1 MKAVE
6 LLSIQAEIER
16 AKGSLITDRLDMS
29 FGEIMNMYQDGELV
43 ISPEFQRHFRWDDHR
58 KTRFIESILLGIPI
72 PAIFVAEN
80 ADDTWQLIDGLQRIS
95 TLLSFFGILKTV
107 DNQLDTKKNNW
118 TLCEGDFIKSMAG
131 KKKDDL
137 PLKLQRAIKITVC
150 RVEIL
155 RWNGIGDKTDLKYEV
170 FSRINAGSEPI
181 TAQAIRNT
189 VIGKQSNEFNLFLN
203 KLSKNELFKKLIEVS
218 KHQDEQLFLQEL
230 VLRFIS
236 LYLNNYQL
244 NMNDNISKYMTQYMR
259 LAVEDKSFPYEIT
272 EKLFYRV
279 LQLLDSLSFK
289 IFRLEKGGFSTSIF
303 DVVMIGIA
311 RNIDFYEKNIP
322 ILNERIHQFKQSG
335 EWKNISSDKGK
346 NHVKR
351 LELANKIFKINSL

>member
-1 MKAVE
+1 MKAIE
-6 LLSIQAEIER
+6 LVSIQAEIER

-43 ISPEFQRHFRWDDHR
+43 ISPEFQRHFRWDDYR

-72 PAIFVAEN
+72 PALFVAEN
-80 ADDTWQLIDGLQRIS
+80 ADDTWELVDGLQRVS

-137 PLKLQRAIKITVC
+137 PLRLQRAIKITIC

-155 RWNGIGDKTDLKYEV
+155 RWNDGKTDLKYELLG
-170 FSRINAGSEPI
+170 RLNAGSEPV
-181 TAQAIRNT
+181 TEQTIRNS
-189 VIGKQSNEFNLFLN
+189 VIGSPSNAFNQFLN
-203 KLSKNELFKKLIEVS
+203 KLSKIELFKKLIDVS
-218 KHQDEQLFLQEL
+218 KHQEEQLYLQEL
-230 VLRFIS
+230 VLRFIA

-259 LAVEDKSFPYEIT
+259 IAVEDKSFPYEMV
-272 EKLFYRV
+272 EKQFYRV
-279 LQLLDSLSFK
+279 LHILELLNYK
-289 IFRLEKGGFSTSIF
+289 IFRLDKGGFSPLLY
-303 DVVMIGIA
+303 DVVMIGVV
-311 RNIDFYEKNIP
+311 RSIDFYEKNIP
-322 ILNERIHQFKQSG
+322 ILNEKIIQFKQG
-335 EWKNISSDKGK
+335 NEWKNLSSDKGR
-346 NHVKR
+346 NYVKR
-351 LELANKIFKINSL
+351 LELANKIFKINS